1 MIMENKLNTETQ
13 PTRETKPLVRVLALI
28 LALIV
33 LGGSIYFIAAP
44 GKDGKDSGNAG
55 ALLSSARAESE
66 WKTLKKGS
74 SGAAV
79 RRAQQALK
87 DLGYYEGKIDGNFS
101 NAFEAAVIA
110 FQKDFGLDPNGKLDE
125 ETYLLITEDLP
136 EEEPTAA
143 PAAKPT
149 ATPKPAATPRPADQP
164 DPTGDD
170 KIVVVFGQEYS
181 DKDHVAWY
189 IHTYGELPPNYI
201 TKSEAQDLGWVSSKG
216 NLWDVAPGKSI
227 GGDYF
232 GNYEGK
238 LPTAKGRKYTECDI
252 DFDGSYRNGKRII
265 FSSDGL
271 VFYTEDHYE
280 TFTEIVF
287 E

>member
-1 MIMENKLNTETQ
+1 MENRLSIESRPN
-13 PTRETKPLVRVLALI
+13 RETRPIARVLALI

-33 LGGSIYFIAAP
+33 LGGSVYFIATP
-44 GKDGKDSGNAG
+44 PEAG
-55 ALLSSARAESE
+55 RETGSAATLLSSARAESE
-66 WKTLKKGS
+66 WKTLQKGS

-87 DLGYYEGKIDGNFS
+87 ALGYYEGKVDGNFS
-101 NAFEAAVIA
+101 KAFEEAVIA
-110 FQKDFGLDPNGKLDE
+110 FQKEFGLTPNGKLDE
-125 ETYLLITEDLP
+125 ETYQLITEDLP
-136 EEEPTAA
+136 EEEPAQAPAPKATAA
-143 PAAKPT
+143 PE
-149 ATPKPAATPRPADQP
+149 PAAQPRPADEP
-164 DPTGDD
+164 DPTGDG
-170 KIVVVFGQEYS
+170 KIVVVFGQDYS

-216 NLWDVAPGKSI
+216 NLWKVAPGKSI
-227 GGDYF
+227 GGDHF

-252 DFDGSYRNGKRII
+252 DFDGSFRNGKRII
-265 FSSDGL
+265 FSNDGL

-280 TFTEIVF
+280 TFEEYVF
-287 E
+287 D